1 MIEALIDQCV
11 ERSVGD
17 SEGLN
22 MVYKLAAFSGVS
34 SKVLMPLLLGHKGV
48 SSLHLR

>member
-1 MIEALIDQCV
+1 MCGQEL
-11 ERSVGD
+11 GG

-34 SKVLMPLLLGHKGV
+34 SKVLMPLLLGYEGV
-48 SSLHLR
+48 LSVQLR